1 MSETDLVD
9 LSLADLSLV
18 DLSLADLNLAHLRLL
33 QLVSPNLP
41 TGAFTYSQGLEWAV
55 ECGWLQDINDT
66 RNWLR
71 SILDDS
77 LQYLELP
84 LLIRLYN
91 AAQTKNTDDFFHWSQ
106 RLFASRETFE
116 LRNEETQRARA
127 LFSLLK
133 KLPESKNW
141 PELKNN
147 QQALFAS
154 QIAGYALAASHWNI
168 TLNNLL
174 LGYTWSWLENAVVV
188 AIKLVPLGQSDGQ
201 QLLYELSSHINASV
215 EQAFKISDDEIG
227 ASTAAMAIASSLHE
241 TQYTRLFRS

>member
-1 MSETDLVD
+1 MPESR
-9 LSLADLSLV
+9 LAQ
-18 DLSLADLNLAHLRLL
+18 LRLL

-55 ECGWLQDINDT
+55 ECGWLKNKTDT
-66 RNWLR
+66 HNWLK

-84 LLIRLYN
+84 LLARLYDAAKNNN
-91 AAQTKNTDDFFHWSQ
+91 AELFLHWSQ

-133 KLPESKNW
+133 KLPNSENW
-141 PELKNN
+141 TQLENN
-147 QQALFAS
+147 KPALLAS
-154 QIAGYALAASHWNI
+154 QIAGYALAASQWKIN
-168 TLNNLL
+168 LNDLL
-174 LGYTWSWLENAVVV
+174 LAYTWSWLENAVVV
-188 AIKLVPLGQSDGQ
+188 AIKLVPLGQSEGQ
-201 QLLYELSSHINASV
+201 QLLFELSDDINSAV
-215 EQAFKISDDEIG
+215 EQALKINDDEIG
-227 ASTAAMAIASSLHE
+227 ASTAAMAIASCLHE

>member
-1 MSETDLVD
+1 MPESR
-9 LSLADLSLV
+9 LAQ
-18 DLSLADLNLAHLRLL
+18 LRLL

-55 ECGWLQDINDT
+55 ECGWLKNKTDT
-66 RNWLR
+66 HNWLK

-84 LLIRLYN
+84 LLARLYD
-91 AAQTKNTDDFFHWSQ
+91 AAQNNNAELFLHWSQ

-133 KLPESKNW
+133 KLPNSENW
-141 PELKNN
+141 TQLENN
-147 QQALFAS
+147 KPALLAS
-154 QIAGYALAASHWNI
+154 QIAGYALAASQWKIN
-168 TLNNLL
+168 LNDLL
-174 LGYTWSWLENAVVV
+174 LAYTWSWLENAVVV
-188 AIKLVPLGQSDGQ
+188 AIKLVPLGQSEGQ
-201 QLLYELSSHINASV
+201 QLLFELSDDINSAV
-215 EQAFKISDDEIG
+215 EQVLKINDDEIG
-227 ASTAAMAIASSLHE
+227 ASTAAMAIASCLHE